1 MASRGMI
8 GVIALLILAVVVSS
22 SVFTI
27 DEREKALVFR
37 FGEIIRSTDNPGLHF
52 KWPIFN
58 SVKKYDARI
67 QTMDAAPE
75 SYLTVEKKNLQVD
88 SFVKWRIDNVKR
100 YYTSVGGQKAN
111 AENRLRQKVNDS
123 LRREFGNRSVQDVI
137 SGDRATI
144 MTLVQKATNEEAQG
158 LGVEVV
164 DVRLKRVDLDPS
176 ISDRVYRR
184 MEAERS
190 RVAKELRAQGAEAAE
205 KIRADADRQREIL
218 IAESVKQAEKLRGE
232 GDAGATN
239 IYAAAFDRD
248 REFYNL
254 YRSLNAYK
262 TTFGSKD
269 DIIVLEPD
277 SEFFRYFKQRD
288 AKSAD
293 DSK

>member
-1 MASRGMI
+1 MGSRGM
-8 GVIALLILAVVVSS
+8 VAVVLLLLVGMIISGA
-22 SVFTI
+22 VFTI

-37 FGEIIRSTDNPGLHF
+37 FGEIRRDADTPGLKF
-52 KWPIFN
+52 KWPLVN
-58 SVKKYDARI
+58 NVRKYDARI
-67 QTMDAAPE
+67 QTMDAEPE

-88 SFVKWRIDNVKR
+88 SFVKWRIKDVRR
-100 YYTSVGGQKAN
+100 YYTSVGGQKTN

-137 SGDRATI
+137 SGDRAKI
-144 MTLVQKATNEEAQG
+144 MTVVQKATDEEAG
-158 LGVEVV
+158 VFGVEVV

-176 ISDRVYRR
+176 ISDRVYKR

-190 RVAKELRAQGAEAAE
+190 RVAKELRAKGAEAAE
-205 KIRADADRQREIL
+205 RIRADADRQREIL
-218 IAESVKQAEKLRGE
+218 VAEATRQSEELRGE
-232 GDAGATN
+232 GDAGATS
-239 IYAAAFDRD
+239 IYAAAFNKD

-269 DIIVLEPD
+269 DVIVLEPD
-277 SEFFRYFKQRD
+277 SAFFKYFKQQE
-288 AKSAD
+288 AAPT

>member
-8 GVIALLILAVVVSS
+8 GVIVLLIAAVAISS
-22 SVFTI
+22 AVFTI

-37 FGEIIRSTDNPGLHF
+37 FGEILRATDSPGIHV
-52 KWPIFN
+52 KWPLVNNVRKF
-58 SVKKYDARI
+58 DARI

-88 SFVKWRIDNVKR
+88 SFVKWRIDDVSR

-144 MTLVQKATNEEAQG
+144 MTVVQKATNQEAKQLG
-158 LGVEVV
+158 LEVV

-176 ISDRVYRR
+176 ISDRVYKR

-239 IYAAAFDRD
+239 IYAKAFDRD

-262 TTFGSKD
+262 TTFGGKD
-269 DIIVLEPD
+269 DVIVLEPD
-277 SEFFRYFKQRD
+277 SEFFKYFKSRD
-288 AKSAD
+288 DKSAD